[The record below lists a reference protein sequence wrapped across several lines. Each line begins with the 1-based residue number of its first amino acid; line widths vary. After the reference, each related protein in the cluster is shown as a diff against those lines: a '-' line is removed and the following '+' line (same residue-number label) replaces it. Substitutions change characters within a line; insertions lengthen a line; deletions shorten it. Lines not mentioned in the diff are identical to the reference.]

1 MGSAG
6 GWASIPSDLLTE
18 ILANPRYL
26 GSDPTVALT
35 LSHVC
40 RDWREA
46 ILGDRWALEKLK
58 YRRLTRR
65 VPDEAVPPLPAIFT
79 ASLAHGNEYAHVA
92 RAKFLVSLGQQHRAE
107 THWRQAAKRNH
118 PLGLFHVG
126 LNKYQ
131 EWGDAE
137 DAYIHL
143 KRACKQ
149 LMCGE
154 GCEGCEGCKG
164 CEGCE
169 SQCESASDDDFLL
182 TRLERTTILRQA
194 SLIVGIII
202 ADNDLEFEGFRE
214 KDYSGAIAWYVLMM
228 RSSSLSLSS
237 LLSLLSSSC
246 GGCCSRAWLAIITII
261 AIIAIITII
270 TQVQSRQGTRMQR
283 RRQDHGVHVPKR
295 PLLEVHS
302 KPPTTRPPTQI
313 HAADSNS
320 RIRLGMFFST
330 DVLRRGRTPLGRL
343 WSAAFAK
350 TLRRRQ
356 VSSIDVSTSVY
367 VLVFSRFRAHVSL
380 IRTCLF
386 RIFCVIRRG
395 VDVWTFGRLAG

>member
-65 VPDEAVPPLPAIFT
+65 VPANETVPPLPAVFT

-154 GCEGCEGCKG
+154 GCEGCRG
-164 CEGCE
+164 CEGE
-169 SQCESASDDDFLL
+169 RESASDDDILL
-182 TRLERTTILRQA
+182 TRVERTTILRQA

-202 ADNDLEFEGFRE
+202 ADNDLEFEGFGE

-228 RSSSLSLSS
+228 RSLLSS
-237 LLSLLSSSC
+237 LLSSLSC
-246 GGCCSRAWLAIITII
+246 GGCCSRAWLAII
-261 AIIAIITII
+261 AIITIITII
-270 TQVQSRQGTRMQR
+270 TQVQSRQGTWMQR
-283 RRQDHGVHVPKR
+283 RRQDHGFHVPKR
-295 PLLEVHS
+295 PLLARPLLKEETQTQT
-302 KPPTTRPPTQI
+302 TTRPPTQI
-313 HAADSNS
+313 HAADSKA

-367 VLVFSRFRAHVSL
+367 VLVFSRFR
-380 IRTCLF
+380 TC
-386 RIFCVIRRG
+386 R
-395 VDVWTFGRLAG
+395 

>member
-18 ILANPRYL
+18 IVANPRYL

-46 ILGDRWALEKLK
+46 ILGDRWALEKLR

-65 VPDEAVPPLPAIFT
+65 VPDETVPPLPAIFT

-228 RSSSLSLSS
+228 RSSSSW
-237 LLSLLSSSC
+237 

-283 RRQDHGVHVPKR
+283 RRQDHGIHVPKR
-295 PLLEVHS
+295 PLLEGA
-302 KPPTTRPPTQI
+302 PTNDASPDTNPRRRFKF
-313 HAADSNS
+313 SNS
-320 RIRLGMFFST
+320 SWH
-330 DVLRRGRTPLGRL
+330 VLLDRRPSQG
-343 WSAAFAK
+343 
-350 TLRRRQ
+350 
-356 VSSIDVSTSVY
+356 
-367 VLVFSRFRAHVSL
+367 
-380 IRTCLF
+380 
-386 RIFCVIRRG
+386 
-395 VDVWTFGRLAG
+395 

>member
-18 ILANPRYL
+18 IVANPRYL

-46 ILGDRWALEKLK
+46 ILGDRWALEKLR

-65 VPDEAVPPLPAIFT
+65 VPDETVPPLPAIFT

-228 RSSSLSLSS
+228 RSSS
-237 LLSLLSSSC
+237 SC
-246 GGCCSRAWLAIITII
+246 GGCCSRAWL

-295 PLLEVHS
+295 PLLEGLH
-302 KPPTTRPPTQI
+302 PPTQI

-395 VDVWTFGRLAG
+395 VDIWTFGRLDVWRVEADCAIRDQR